1 LEVEKG
7 KPSISSEGATPM
19 TWRHWA
25 IVITKESQLLFMI
38 VAAVISSLPY
48 AQEKLT
54 SRKEAQANGQGR
66 RAVELYR
73 KFCVRCHG
81 ADGKG
86 SANTSKETP
95 DFTSR
100 AWQERVSDAHIA
112 VIVSDGKG
120 SRMPSFHGRISSEQ
134 IPDLV
139 DYLRTF
145 GPARKQASQS
155 DDFQRRFREL
165 QEKLEELQ
173 KQFEE
178 LSTVPK
184 KKN

>member
-1 LEVEKG
+1 
-7 KPSISSEGATPM
+7 M
-19 TWRHWA
+19 TWRQWA
-25 IVITKESQLLFMI
+25 IAIAKESRLLLTI
-38 VAAVISSLPY
+38 VAGVISSLPY

-54 SRKEAQANGQGR
+54 PGKAEANVQGH
-66 RAVELYR
+66 RAMELYR

-86 SANTSKETP
+86 SDNAGKQTP

-100 AWQERVSDAHIA
+100 AWQERTTDAHITA
-112 VIVSDGKG
+112 TVREGKG
-120 SRMPSFHGRISSEQ
+120 MRMPSFHGRISNDQ

-139 DYLRTF
+139 NYLRTF
-145 GPARKQASQS
+145 GPDRKQAPQP

-173 KQFEE
+173 RQFEE

-184 KKN
+184 KK

>member
-1 LEVEKG
+1 
-7 KPSISSEGATPM
+7 M
-19 TWRHWA
+19 TWRQWA
-25 IVITKESQLLFMI
+25 IAIAKESRLLLMI

-54 SRKEAQANGQGR
+54 PRKETQANGQGH

-86 SANTSKETP
+86 SANSGKQTP

-100 AWQERVSDAHIA
+100 AWQERTTDAHIA

-120 SRMPSFHGRISSEQ
+120 TRMPSFHGRISGEQ

-139 DYLRTF
+139 NYLRAF
-145 GPARKQASQS
+145 GPARKRASQS

-165 QEKLEELQ
+165 EEKLEELQ
-173 KQFEE
+173 RQFEE
-178 LSTVPK
+178 LSPVPK
-184 KKN
+184 KKKTRTGPTPSPPPG